1 MLTFLGLNHSVRMA
15 KEKSDEDLKLYYSI
29 GEVAERLEVN
39 ASQIRFWD
47 KEFAHLKPSKNS
59 RGERRFTKDGIRQLE
74 QIKYLLK
81 ERGFT
86 IEGARKEIANG
97 KKPAANKDEIV
108 SRLKL
113 VKNRLESLLDQ

>member
-1 MLTFLGLNHSVRMA
+1 MA

-59 RGERRFTKDGIRQLE
+59 RGERRFTKEGIRQLE

-81 ERGFT
+81 DRGFT
-86 IEGARKEIANG
+86 IDGARKEIAAA
-97 KKPAANKDEIV
+97 KKPSAGKEEIIAGLRAV
-108 SRLKL
+108 KERLLKL
-113 VKNRLESLLDQ
+113 KDQ